1 VPANRGDSSWL
12 KWQRLRRPTE
22 RRGMTTMRYFN
33 YLCCLSVMA
42 IVFLK
47 MLNDVDL
54 LLAAVLAFNIR
65 VHK

>member
-1 VPANRGDSSWL
+1 
-12 KWQRLRRPTE
+12 
-22 RRGMTTMRYFN
+22 MTTMRYFN